1 MSARTMNDR
10 VPSGGRAEPKRL
22 LDDEQRILTKAQC
35 ETIAE
40 RIFAFARGGG
50 ETQVQIGSWTRGE
63 LRWGRNRAS
72 LASDRRDVNIE
83 IHRLVPD
90 VGGGKAIT
98 NQLDDESLESAVRAA
113 ERLASTSHQP
123 VRPRPGFPPLPTG
136 VWPKTAIWSDSTY
149 HVSPDTRG
157 ELVRAL
163 IEPAEAKGFLSAGY
177 IETHAGTSMRVS
189 SERPKG
195 PYTVVDVPYTQWTQ
209 AQCSM
214 TVRDQQGAGSGWA
227 GLSSYD
233 WQSIDA
239 AGLGAR
245 ALQKCEASRNPVVL
259 EPGRYTVIL
268 EPQAVADLMQIVAG
282 SLDRLIAEGGQGP
295 WALAMDDAVRIAGN
309 SVWRTKLGLKVIDE
323 RITIDH
329 DPADPRLGIL
339 PQLSMEPVTFFEK
352 GVLQSLEY
360 ARDYALS
367 YLDKNPPR
375 RGMWGYRMSGGT
387 TTIDEM
393 IATTPRGLLV
403 TRFTDIRGLDGNSL
417 LSTGLTRD
425 GLWLIEH
432 GKISKAVK
440 NLRFTESPLFVLN
453 SIDQLGVPVPIFRPV
468 RNEYEQGIPLT
479 PAIVPPLKARDFSFT
494 STIDA
499 I

>member
-1 MSARTMNDR
+1 MSLRTKR
-10 VPSGGRAEPKRL
+10 GGVTSGRRAEPKRL
-22 LDDEQRILTKAQC
+22 LADEERILTKAEC
-35 ETIAE
+35 NAIAQ

-50 ETQVQIGSWTRGE
+50 ETGVQIGSWSRGE
-63 LRWGRNRAS
+63 LRWARNRVS
-72 LASDRRDVNIE
+72 LASDRRDVQIE
-83 IHRLVPD
+83 IHRVVPN
-90 VGGGKAIT
+90 VGGGKAVT
-98 NQLDDESLESAVRAA
+98 NQLDDESLEAAVRAA
-113 ERLASTSHQP
+113 ERLAAASHQP
-123 VRPRPGFPPLPTG
+123 VRPRSGFPPLPKG
-136 VWPKTAIWSDSTY
+136 AWPKTAIWSDSSY
-149 HVSPDTRG
+149 KVSPETRG
-157 ELVRAL
+157 DIARTL
-163 IEPAEAKGFLSAGY
+163 IAPAEAKGFLSAGY

-189 SERPKG
+189 SERPAG
-195 PYTVVDVPYTQWTQ
+195 PYTVADVPYVQWTQ

-239 AGLGAR
+239 VALGAR

-268 EPQAVADLMQIVAG
+268 EAQAVADLMQIVAG
-282 SLDRLIAEGGQGP
+282 SLDRQLAESGFGP
-295 WALAMDDAVRIAGN
+295 WALAVDDAVRIGTN
-309 SVWRTKLGLKVIDE
+309 PVWRTKLGLKVIDE

-329 DPADPRLGIL
+329 DPADPRLGII
-339 PQLSMEPVTFFEK
+339 PQPWMEPVTFFDK
-352 GVLQSLEY
+352 GVLKSLEY
-360 ARDYALS
+360 TRDYALAS
-367 YLDKNPPR
+367 LGTNPAR

-387 TTIDEM
+387 TSVDEM
-393 IATTPRGLLV
+393 IATTQRGLLV
-403 TRFTDIRGLDGNSL
+403 TRFTDLRGLDPTSL

-453 SIDQLGVPVPIFRPV
+453 SIDQLGVPVPVFRPV
-468 RNEYEQGIPLT
+468 RNTYEQGIPLT

>member
-1 MSARTMNDR
+1 MSVRMKASR
-10 VPSGGRAEPKRL
+10 VPSGRRAEPKRL
-22 LDDEQRILTKAQC
+22 LADEERILTKAQC
-35 ETIAE
+35 EAIVA
-40 RIFAFARGGG
+40 RIFAFAKGGG

-63 LRWGRNRAS
+63 LQWARNRAS
-72 LASDRRDVNIE
+72 LASDRRDVVVE
-83 IHRLVPD
+83 IHRILPQ
-90 VGGGKAIT
+90 VGGGKSTT
-98 NQLDDESLESAVRAA
+98 NQLDDESLEAAVRAA

-123 VRPRPGFPPLPTG
+123 VRPLVGFPPLPKG
-136 VWPKTAIWSDSTY
+136 EWAKTAIWSDSTY
-149 HVSPDTRG
+149 QVSPDTRG
-157 ELVRAL
+157 ELVRSL

-189 SERPKG
+189 SARPSG
-195 PYTVVDVPYTQWTQ
+195 PYTIVDVPYTQWTQ

-214 TVRDQQGAGSGWA
+214 TVRDKQGAGSGWA

-233 WQSIDA
+233 WKSIDTK
-239 AGLGAR
+239 GLGAR

-282 SLDRLIAEGGQGP
+282 SLDRLLAESGQGP
-295 WALAMDDAVRIAGN
+295 WTLAMDDAVRIAGN
-309 SVWRTKLGLKVIDE
+309 PIWRTKLGLKVIDE

-329 DPADPRLGIL
+329 DPADPLLGIL

-352 GVLQSLEY
+352 GVLKSLDYGREY
-360 ARDYALS
+360 GLS

-387 TTIDEM
+387 TSVDEM
-393 IATTPRGLLV
+393 IATTQRGLLV
-403 TRFTDIRGLDGNSL
+403 TRFTDIRGLDGTSL

-440 NLRFTESPLFVLN
+440 NFRFTESPLFVLN
-453 SIDQLGVPVPIFRPV
+453 SIEQLGVPVPIFRPV
-468 RNEYEQGIPLT
+468 RDAYEQGIPLT

>member
-1 MSARTMNDR
+1 
-10 VPSGGRAEPKRL
+10 L
-22 LDDEQRILTKAQC
+22 
-35 ETIAE
+35 
-40 RIFAFARGGG
+40 
-50 ETQVQIGSWTRGE
+50 
-63 LRWGRNRAS
+63 
-72 LASDRRDVNIE
+72 
-83 IHRLVPD
+83 
-90 VGGGKAIT
+90 
-98 NQLDDESLESAVRAA
+98 
-113 ERLASTSHQP
+113 
-123 VRPRPGFPPLPTG
+123 RPRPGLPPQPKGSWL
-136 VWPKTAIWSDSTY
+136 KTAIWSDSTY
-149 HVSPDTRG
+149 KVSPEARG
-157 ELVRAL
+157 ELARTL

-189 SERPKG
+189 SDRPAG
-195 PYTVVDVPYTQWTQ
+195 PYTIIDVPYTQWSQ

-214 TVRDQQGAGSGWA
+214 TVRDQQGTGSGWA

-239 AGLGAR
+239 IGLGAR
-245 ALQKCEASRNPVVL
+245 ALQKCDASRNPVVL

-268 EPQAVADLMQIVAG
+268 EAQAVADLMQIVAA
-282 SLDRLIAEGGQGP
+282 SMDRSVAEGGQGP
-295 WALAMDDAVRIAGN
+295 WTLAQDEAVRIGGN
-309 SVWRTKLGLKVIDE
+309 AIWRTKLGLKVIDE

-339 PQLSMEPVTFFEK
+339 PQSWMEPVTFFDK
-352 GVLQSLEY
+352 GVLKSLEY
-360 ARDYALS
+360 TRDYALAS
-367 YLDKNPPR
+367 LGTNAER
-375 RGMWGYRMSGGT
+375 RGMVGYRMSGGT
-387 TTIDEM
+387 TSVDEM
-393 IATTPRGLLV
+393 IATTQRGLLV
-403 TRFTDIRGLDGNSL
+403 TRFTDIRGLDGTSL

-453 SIDQLGVPVPIFRPV
+453 SIEQLGVPVPVFRPV
-468 RNEYEQGIPLT
+468 RNAYEQGIPLT

>member
-1 MSARTMNDR
+1 MSVRMKSSR
-10 VPSGGRAEPKRL
+10 IPSGRRAEPKRL
-22 LDDEQRILTKAQC
+22 LAAEERILTKEQC
-35 ETIAE
+35 ESIAT
-40 RIFAFARGGG
+40 RIFAFAKGGG

-63 LRWGRNRAS
+63 LRWARNRAS
-72 LASDRRDVNIE
+72 LASDRRDVTIE
-83 IHRLVPD
+83 IHRLVPGI
-90 VGGGKAIT
+90 GGGKAIT
-98 NQLDDESLESAVRAA
+98 NQLDDESLEAAVRAA
-113 ERLASTSHQP
+113 ERLASASHQP
-123 VRPRPGFPPLPTG
+123 VRPRPGFPPLPAG
-136 VWPKTAIWSDSTY
+136 EWPKAAIWSDSTY
-149 HVSPDTRG
+149 NVSPDTRG
-157 ELVRAL
+157 ELVRTL
-163 IEPAEAKGFLSAGY
+163 IDPAEAKGYLSAGY

-189 SERPKG
+189 SERPTG
-195 PYTVVDVPYTQWTQ
+195 PYTVVDVPYTKWTQ

-214 TVRDQQGAGSGWA
+214 TVRDQKGAGSGWA
-227 GLSSYD
+227 GLSSCD

-239 AGLGAR
+239 VGLGAR
-245 ALQKCEASRNPVVL
+245 ALQKCDASRNPVAL

-268 EPQAVADLMQIVAG
+268 EPQAVADLMQIIAA
-282 SLDRLIAEGGQGP
+282 SLDRSVAESGQGP
-295 WALAMDDAVRIAGN
+295 WTLAQDDAVRIAGN
-309 SVWRTKLGLKVIDE
+309 PIWRTKLGLKVIDE

-352 GVLQSLEY
+352 GVLKNLEY
-360 ARDYALS
+360 TREYALA
-367 YLDKNPPR
+367 YLGRNAPR

-387 TTIDEM
+387 TSIDEM
-393 IATTPRGLLV
+393 IATTQRGLLV
-403 TRFTDIRGLDGNSL
+403 TRFTDIRALDGNTL

-453 SIDQLGVPVPIFRPV
+453 SIDQLGVPVPVFRPV
-468 RNEYEQGIPLT
+468 RNAYEQAVPLT
-479 PAIVPPLKARDFSFT
+479 PAIVPPLKSRDFSFT